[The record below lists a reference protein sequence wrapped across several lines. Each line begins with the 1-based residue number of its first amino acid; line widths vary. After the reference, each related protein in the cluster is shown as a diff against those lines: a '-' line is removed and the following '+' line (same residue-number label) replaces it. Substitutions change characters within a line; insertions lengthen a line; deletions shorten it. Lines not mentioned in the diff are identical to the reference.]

1 MLRNFYI
8 DNLFSTSYND
18 FMGKIIN
25 AVKGTKDI
33 LPQDIDKWHNLEQ
46 KALEIFTRY
55 GYKEIRTPIFE
66 TTELFARGV
75 GDTTDIV
82 NKEMYTFEKNDRS
95 LTLRPENTAGV
106 VRSYIENG
114 MTKLAAPV
122 KLWYKGPMFRYER
135 PQAGRQRQFHQ
146 IGVEM
151 FGIKEPAADAEVIL
165 LAVDYLKSLGLDDLD
180 VEINSLGCPEC
191 RGRYKQKLKEVLKP
205 EFENLCE
212 DCQNRYEKNPL
223 RLLDCK
229 VESCRVIF
237 EKPEIQKVLQADFI
251 CEECAEHFSKLKT
264 YLDKMNVRYSVNK
277 LLVRGLDYYNRTV
290 FEIKSNNLGSQNAVC
305 GGGRYDSL
313 VRNLGGEDTP
323 AVGWAMGMERL
334 NSLLPDIK
342 PERLDAYIVSN
353 SLPEAF
359 ELARELREEGFNV
372 EFDLTNKKFT
382 KQLEK
387 ASKLAKYALIL
398 GEDEINSGKVSVKN
412 LDTSIQETIDRKNLR
427 SKFNGKNS

>member
-1 MLRNFYI
+1 MA
-8 DNLFSTSYND
+8 
-18 FMGKIIN
+18 KIIK
-25 AVKGTKDI
+25 VQKGTKDI
-33 LPQDIDKWHNLEQ
+33 LPQEIEQWHKLE
-46 KALEIFTRY
+46 KNALDIFTRY

-66 TTELFARGV
+66 ATELFARGV

-82 NKEMYTFEKNDRS
+82 NKEMYTFEKSERS

-106 VRSYIENG
+106 VRSFIENG
-114 MTKLAAPV
+114 MSRLSAPV

-146 IGVEM
+146 VGVEM
-151 FGIKEPAADAEVIL
+151 FGIKEPTADAEVIA
-165 LAVDYLKSLGLDDLD
+165 LAVDYLKSLGLNDQE

-191 RGRYKQKLKEVLKP
+191 REEYKRKIKEILKP
-205 EFENLCE
+205 EFDNLCE

-229 VESCRVIF
+229 VETCKEIF
-237 EKPEIQKVLQADFI
+237 EKPEIKQVIQSNFI
-251 CEECAEHFSKLKT
+251 CEECAEHYKELKL
-264 YLDKMNVRYSVNK
+264 YLDKLNIPYVENK

-334 NSLLPDIK
+334 NSLLPEIESEK
-342 PERLDAYIVSN
+342 LDGYIVSN
-353 SLPEAF
+353 SPAEAF
-359 ELARELREEGFNV
+359 ELAQELRQDGLNI
-372 EFDLTNKKFT
+372 EFDLANKKFT

-387 ASKLAKYALIL
+387 ASKIAKFALIL
-398 GEDEINSGKVSVKN
+398 GEDELKAGKVSVKN
-412 LDTSIQETIDRKNLR
+412 LASSEQETIDRKNTAAKIR
-427 SKFNGKNS
+427 G

>member
-1 MLRNFYI
+1 MV
-8 DNLFSTSYND
+8 DNYTANLYNS
-18 FMGKIIN
+18 FMAKIIK
-25 AVKGTKDI
+25 VQKGTKDI
-33 LPQDIDKWHNLEQ
+33 LPQEIEQWHKLE
-46 KALEIFTRY
+46 KNALEIFTRY

-66 TTELFARGV
+66 ATELFARGV

-82 NKEMYTFEKNDRS
+82 NKEMYTFEKSDRS

-106 VRSYIENG
+106 VRSFIENG
-114 MTKLAAPV
+114 MSRLSAPV

-146 IGVEM
+146 VGVEM
-151 FGIKEPAADAEVIL
+151 FGIKEPTADAEAIL
-165 LAVDYLKSLGLDDLD
+165 LAVNYLKSLGLNDLE
-180 VEINSLGCPEC
+180 VEINSLGCPKC
-191 RGRYKQKLKEVLKP
+191 REEYKQKIKEVLKP

-229 VESCRVIF
+229 VESCKEIF
-237 EKPEIQKVLQADFI
+237 AKPEIQKVIQSDFI
-251 CEECAEHFSKLKT
+251 CEECADHYKTLKF
-264 YLDKMNVRYSVNK
+264 YLDKLEVPYVENK

-334 NSLLPDIK
+334 NSLLTDIE
-342 PERLDAYIVSN
+342 PEKLDGYIVSN
-353 SLPEAF
+353 SPADAF
-359 ELARELREEGFNV
+359 ELAQELRAEGLKV
-372 EFDLTNKKFT
+372 EFDLANKKFT

-387 ASKLAKYALIL
+387 ASKVAKFALIL
-398 GEDEINSGKVSVKN
+398 GEDEIKSKKVAVKN
-412 LDTSIQETIDRKNLR
+412 LSTSEQRSLDRKDVTQAIR
-427 SKFNGKNS
+427 I

>member
-1 MLRNFYI
+1 MAK
-8 DNLFSTSYND
+8 DYNG
-18 FMGKIIN
+18 FMAKIIN
-25 AVKGTKDI
+25 VIKGTKDI
-33 LPQDIDKWHNLEQ
+33 LPQDVASWQRMEKI
-46 KALEIFTRY
+46 ALEVFSKY

-66 TTELFARGV
+66 ATELFARGV

-82 NKEMYTFEKNDRS
+82 NKEMYTFEKSERS

-106 VRSYIENG
+106 VRSFIENG
-114 MTKLAAPV
+114 MARLSPPV

-146 IGVEM
+146 VGVEM
-151 FGIKEPAADAEVIL
+151 FGVKQPTADAEVIL
-165 LAVDYLKSLGLDDLD
+165 LAVNYLKALGLNDLE

-191 RGRYKQKLKEVLKP
+191 REAYKAKIKEVLKP
-205 EFENLCE
+205 EFDNLCE
-212 DCQNRYEKNPL
+212 DCRNRYEKNPL

-229 VESCRVIF
+229 VESCKEIF
-237 EKPEIQKVLQADFI
+237 AKPEIQKVIQSDFI
-251 CEECAEHFSKLKT
+251 CEECAEHYRAVKS
-264 YLDKMNVRYSVNK
+264 YLDVLKIKYVENK

-313 VRNLGGEDTP
+313 VRNLGGDDTP

-334 NSLLPDIK
+334 NSLLPPVE
-342 PERLDAYIVSN
+342 PEKLDAYIVSN
-353 SLPEAF
+353 SSADAF
-359 ELARELREEGFNV
+359 ALAEELRAAGKNV

-387 ASKLAKYALIL
+387 AGKAADFALIL
-398 GEDEINSGKVSVKN
+398 GEDEIKSGTVSVKD
-412 LDTSIQETIDRKNLR
+412 LKTSKQITIKRNEVL
-427 SKFNGKNS
+427 NQI